1 MNDNHNGAL
10 VAQNSTAVANT
21 AVAVTTFDD
30 LVRAAKYFAQSRLFN
45 VKSEAQAVTLFL
57 KAQADGVH
65 FAKAFDTYHVFETG
79 QVSIK
84 TLALQSNFLQRG
96 GQIEWLERTDTR
108 VTARFTMRGTSL
120 EVTWDEQR
128 ARKAGLWG
136 KKNWNQ
142 FPAQMLSSRVL
153 AEGIRAIDPASTLS
167 LYTVDEV
174 RDFDDPADFNKPMP
188 APAPALAP
196 AKAKTKASEKKA
208 STKQKVIDAEI
219 VKEEQ
224 KKPAPKAN
232 KKSEKEATEAF
243 IKMMRELEKE
253 DAYTIYHVLGD
264 NNLST
269 DFEKIPVEFRRTAYK
284 LCKKALDEIQQAEE
298 ARLAGEPEVLNTGD
312 DLFEENSNDMPT
324 QAFLNSC
331 KIWQEKDPEL
341 FEIFIAEAGI
351 TDLNQIKPADRLNFL
366 NDYKKHFKNYEINS
380 KR

>member
-1 MNDNHNGAL
+1 MNDNYNGAL
-10 VAQNSTAVANT
+10 VAQNNT
-21 AVAVTTFDD
+21 AAAVTTFDD
-30 LVRAAKYFAQSRLFN
+30 LVRAAKYFTQSRLFN

-96 GQIEWLERTDTR
+96 GQIEWLERSDAR

-120 EVTWDEQR
+120 EVTWDEAR

-188 APAPALAP
+188 APAPAP
-196 AKAKTKASEKKA
+196 DKTKALEKKA
-208 STKQKVIDAEI
+208 PTKQKAIDAEI
-219 VKEEQ
+219 VKEEP

-243 IKMMRELEKE
+243 IKMMRELEKD

-264 NNLST
+264 NNFST

-298 ARLAGEPEVLNTGD
+298 ARLEGEPEVLNTGD
-312 DLFEENSNDMPT
+312 DLFDGNPNDMPT

-351 TDLNQIKPADRLNFL
+351 TDLNQIKPSDRLNFL
-366 NDYKKHFKNYEINS
+366 NDYKKYFKNYEINS

>member
-1 MNDNHNGAL
+1 MNDNHNNAL
-10 VAQNSTAVANT
+10 VAQNNT

-120 EVTWDEQR
+120 EVTWDEAR

-188 APAPALAP
+188 APAPAPAP
-196 AKAKTKASEKKA
+196 AKTKAKTSEKKA
-208 STKQKVIDAEI
+208 PAKQKAIDAEI
-219 VKEEQ
+219 VKEEP

-264 NNLST
+264 NNFST

-284 LCKKALDEIQQAEE
+284 LCKNALDEIYDAEYSDIDK
-298 ARLAGEPEVLNTGD
+298 EPEVLNTGD
-312 DLFEENSNDMPT
+312 DLFEENPNDMPT

-341 FEIFIAEAGI
+341 FEIFIAEVGI
-351 TDLNQIKPADRLNFL
+351 TDLNQIKPSDRLNFL
-366 NDYKKHFKNYEINS
+366 NDYKKHFKNYEINN

>member
-1 MNDNHNGAL
+1 MR
-10 VAQNSTAVANT
+10 Q
-21 AVAVTTFDD
+21 
-30 LVRAAKYFAQSRLFN
+30 
-45 VKSEAQAVTLFL
+45 
-57 KAQADGVH
+57 
-65 FAKAFDTYHVFETG
+65 
-79 QVSIK
+79 
-84 TLALQSNFLQRG
+84 
-96 GQIEWLERTDTR
+96 ERK
-108 VTARFTMRGTSL
+108 
-120 EVTWDEQR
+120 
-128 ARKAGLWG
+128 KAGLWG
-136 KKNWNQ
+136 KKNWVQ

-188 APAPALAP
+188 DPAPAPAP
-196 AKAKTKASEKKA
+196 AKTKAKASEKKA
-208 STKQKVIDAEI
+208 LTKQKVIDAEI
-219 VKEEQ
+219 VKEEP
-224 KKPAPKAN
+224 KKSAPKAN

-253 DAYTIYHVLGD
+253 DAYTVYHVLGD

-298 ARLAGEPEVLNTGD
+298 ARLEGEPEVLNTGD
-312 DLFEENSNDMPT
+312 DLFDENSNDMPT

-341 FEIFIAEAGI
+341 FEIFIAEVGI
-351 TDLNQIKPADRLNFL
+351 TDLNQIKPSDRLNFL
-366 NDYKKHFKNYEINS
+366 NDYKKYFKNYEINS

>member
-1 MNDNHNGAL
+1 MNDNNNGAL
-10 VAQNSTAVANT
+10 VAQNNAAVANT

-108 VTARFTMRGTSL
+108 VTARFTMRETSL
-120 EVTWDEQR
+120 EVTWDEAR
-128 ARKAGLWG
+128 AKKAGLWG

-188 APAPALAP
+188 TPAPAP
-196 AKAKTKASEKKA
+196 AKAKAKASEKKA
-208 STKQKVIDAEI
+208 PTKQKVIDAEI
-219 VKEEQ
+219 VKEEP

-298 ARLAGEPEVLNTGD
+298 ARLEGEPEVLNTGD
-312 DLFEENSNDMPT
+312 DLFDENPNDMPT

-341 FEIFIAEAGI
+341 FEIFIAEAGV
-351 TDLNQIKPADRLNFL
+351 TDLNQIKPSDRLNFL
-366 NDYKKHFKNYEINS
+366 NDYKKYFKNYEINS

>member
-1 MNDNHNGAL
+1 MNDNHSGAL
-10 VAQNSTAVANT
+10 VAQNNA

-96 GQIEWLERTDTR
+96 GQIEWLERTDAR
-108 VTARFTMRGTSL
+108 VTARFTMKGTSL
-120 EVTWDEQR
+120 EVTWDEAR
-128 ARKAGLWG
+128 AKKAGLWG

-188 APAPALAP
+188 THATAPAPAP
-196 AKAKTKASEKKA
+196 AKTKASEKKA
-208 STKQKVIDAEI
+208 PTKQKVIDAEI

-224 KKPAPKAN
+224 KKTAPKAN

-264 NNLST
+264 NNIST

-284 LCKKALDEIQQAEE
+284 LCKKALDENQQAEE
-298 ARLAGEPEVLNTGD
+298 ARLEGEPEVLNTGD
-312 DLFEENSNDMPT
+312 DLFDESLNDMPT
-324 QAFLNSC
+324 KAFLNSC

-351 TDLNQIKPADRLNFL
+351 TDLNQIKPSDRLNFL

>member
-10 VAQNSTAVANT
+10 VAQNNT

-108 VTARFTMRGTSL
+108 VTARFTMRETSL
-120 EVTWDEQR
+120 EVTWDEAR

-136 KKNWNQ
+136 KNNWNQ

-188 APAPALAP
+188 TSAPAPAP
-196 AKAKTKASEKKA
+196 AKTKASEKKA
-208 STKQKVIDAEI
+208 PTKQKVIDAEI
-219 VKEEQ
+219 VKEEP

-264 NNLST
+264 NNFST

-298 ARLAGEPEVLNTGD
+298 ARLEGEPEVLNTGD
-312 DLFEENSNDMPT
+312 DLFEESPNDMPT

-351 TDLNQIKPADRLNFL
+351 TDLNQIKPSDRLNFL
-366 NDYKKHFKNYEINS
+366 NDYKKYFKNYEINS

>member
-10 VAQNSTAVANT
+10 VAQNNT

-108 VTARFTMRGTSL
+108 VTARFTMKGTSL
-120 EVTWDEQR
+120 EVTWDEAR

-188 APAPALAP
+188 APAPA
-196 AKAKTKASEKKA
+196 KTKASGKKA
-208 STKQKVIDAEI
+208 PAKQKVIDAEI

-253 DAYTIYHVLGD
+253 DAYTIYHVLGE
-264 NNLST
+264 NNIST

-298 ARLAGEPEVLNTGD
+298 ARLEEEPEVLNTGD
-312 DLFEENSNDMPT
+312 DLFDENSNDMPT

-351 TDLNQIKPADRLNFL
+351 TDLNQIKPSDRLNFL
-366 NDYKKHFKNYEINS
+366 NDYKKYFKNYEINS

>member
-1 MNDNHNGAL
+1 MNDNYNGAL
-10 VAQNSTAVANT
+10 VAQNNT

-30 LVRAAKYFAQSRLFN
+30 LVRAAKYFTQSRLFN

-65 FAKAFDTYHVFETG
+65 FAKAFDTYHVFENG

-96 GQIEWLERTDTR
+96 GQIEWLERTDAR
-108 VTARFTMRGTSL
+108 VTARFTMRKTSL
-120 EVTWDEQR
+120 EVTWDEAR
-128 ARKAGLWG
+128 AKKAGLWG

-142 FPAQMLSSRVL
+142 FPAQMLASRVL

-188 APAPALAP
+188 MPAPASAP
-196 AKAKTKASEKKA
+196 AKTKASEKKA
-208 STKQKVIDAEI
+208 PTKQKAIDAEI
-219 VKEEQ
+219 VKEEP

-243 IKMMRELEKE
+243 IKMMRGLEKE

-264 NNLST
+264 NNFST

-298 ARLAGEPEVLNTGD
+298 ARLEGEPEVLNTGD
-312 DLFEENSNDMPT
+312 DLFVDNPNDMPT

-341 FEIFIAEAGI
+341 FEIFIAETGI
-351 TDLNQIKPADRLNFL
+351 TDLNQIKPSDRLNFL

>member
-1 MNDNHNGAL
+1 MNDNHDGAL
-10 VAQNSTAVANT
+10 VAQNNT

-96 GQIEWLERTDTR
+96 GQIEWLERTDAR
-108 VTARFTMRGTSL
+108 VTARFTMRKTSL
-120 EVTWDEQR
+120 EVTWDEAR
-128 ARKAGLWG
+128 AKKAGLWG

-188 APAPALAP
+188 TPDP
-196 AKAKTKASEKKA
+196 AKTKASGKKA
-208 STKQKVIDAEI
+208 PTEQKAIDAEI
-219 VKEEQ
+219 VKEKP

-264 NNLST
+264 NNFST

-298 ARLAGEPEVLNTGD
+298 VRLEGEPEVLNTGD
-312 DLFEENSNDMPT
+312 DLFEENPNDMPT

-351 TDLNQIKPADRLNFL
+351 TDLNQIKPSDRLNFL
-366 NDYKKHFKNYEINS
+366 NDYKKYFKNYEINS